1 MAKSNSTDFTL
12 NGLDDLFS
20 TQEERDNGSIPEI
33 RDIDISL
40 IDDFPDHPFKVAE
53 NEELYELADS
63 IKEQGVLIPAIVR
76 PKENGRYEMIAGH
89 RRKRAS
95 ELAELSTLRCIVS
108 DLDNDAATIIMV
120 DTNLRQRQQIL
131 PSEKAKAYKMRNDA
145 LKHQGKRTDL
155 TSATPL
161 HKSENKTTREIMADE
176 VGESYE
182 QIRKYIRLNELV
194 PELLEF
200 VDEGKIGLRPAVELS
215 YLDEDRQR
223 DVVDMIDESEC
234 FPSHDQ
240 TIRMR
245 KAFDEGKL
253 TRDDVIDI
261 MSEEK
266 PNQVEKIT
274 IRKDDI
280 RKYIPK
286 SVKPEQ
292 TQKFIC
298 DAVKYYAKH
307 LERKREQAR

>member
-131 PSEKAKAYKMRNDA
+131 PSEKAKAYRMRADA
-145 LKHQGKRTDL
+145 LNHRGKRSDL
-155 TSATPL
+155 TLVPVGLKFS
-161 HKSENKTTREIMADE
+161 REQLAE
-176 VGESYE
+176 ETGESQT
-182 QIRKYIRLNELV
+182 QIQRYMRLNNLV
-194 PELLEF
+194 SELLEF

-215 YLDEDRQR
+215 YLDEERQR

-234 FPSHDQ
+234 FPSHAQ

-266 PNQVEKIT
+266 PNQMEKIT
-274 IRKDDI
+274 IRRDDI
-280 RKYIPK
+280 KKFIPK
-286 SVKPEQ
+286 SVKPDQ

>member
-12 NGLDDLFS
+12 NKLDDLFS
-20 TQEERDNGSIPEI
+20 TQDERDNADKPEI

-53 NEELYELADS
+53 NEELFELAES

-76 PKENGRYEMIAGH
+76 PKEKGRYEMIAGH

-95 ELAELSTLRCIVS
+95 ELAEIKTLRCIVS
-108 DLDNDAATIIMV
+108 DLDDDAATIIMV

-131 PSEKAKAYKMRNDA
+131 PSEKAKAYKMRLEAIKN
-145 LKHQGKRTDL
+145 QGARTDL
-155 TSATPL
+155 TSRPL
-161 HKSENKTTREIMADE
+161 GEKWSVDKLADE
-176 VGESYE
+176 NVDSAR
-182 QIRKYIRLNELV
+182 QIHRFVRLTYLV

-215 YLDEDRQR
+215 YLDEERQR

-234 FPSHDQ
+234 FPSHAQ

-245 KAFDEGKL
+245 KAFEQGEL
-253 TRDDVIDI
+253 TRDDVIAI
-261 MSEEK
+261 MNEEK

-286 SVKPEQ
+286 SVKSDDM
-292 TQKFIC
+292 QKFIC
-298 DAVKYYAKH
+298 DAVKHYAKH
-307 LERKREQAR
+307 LERKREQVR

>member
-95 ELAELSTLRCIVS
+95 ELAEIDTLRCIVS
-108 DLDNDAATIIMV
+108 DLDDDAATIIMV

-131 PSEKAKAYKMRNDA
+131 PSEKARAYRMRVDA
-145 LKHQGKRTDL
+145 LNHRGKRSDL
-155 TSATPL
+155 TLVPAGPKFS
-161 HKSENKTTREIMADE
+161 REQLADE
-176 VGESYE
+176 TGESQT
-182 QIRKYIRLNELV
+182 QIQRYIRLNNLV

-200 VDEGKIGLRPAVELS
+200 VDEGKIGLRPAVEMS
-215 YLDEDRQR
+215 YLDEDAQR
-223 DVVDMIDESEC
+223 DIVDMIDDSEC
-234 FPSHDQ
+234 FPSHAQ

-245 KAFDEGKL
+245 KAFEQGKL
-253 TRDDVIDI
+253 TRDDVIAI
-261 MSEEK
+261 MNEEK
-266 PNQVEKIT
+266 PNQASKIT

-280 RKYIPK
+280 SKYIPK

-292 TQKFIC
+292 TQEFIC
-298 DAVKYYAKH
+298 KAVKHYAAY
-307 LERKREQAR
+307 LERKKEQVR

>member
-12 NGLDDLFS
+12 NKLDDLFS
-20 TQEERDNGSIPEI
+20 TQDERDNADKPEI

-76 PKENGRYEMIAGH
+76 PKDNGRYEMIAGH

-131 PSEKAKAYKMRNDA
+131 PSEKAKAYKMRYDA

-200 VDEGKIGLRPAVELS
+200 VDEGKIGLRPAVEMS
-215 YLDEDRQR
+215 YLDEDAQR
-223 DVVDMIDESEC
+223 DIVEMIDDSEC
-234 FPSHDQ
+234 FPSHAQ

-245 KAFDEGKL
+245 KAFEQGKL
-253 TRDDVIDI
+253 TRDDVIAI
-261 MSEEK
+261 MNEEK
-266 PNQVEKIT
+266 PNQASKIT

-280 RKYIPK
+280 SKYIPK

-292 TQKFIC
+292 TQEFIC
-298 DAVKYYAKH
+298 KAVKHYAAY
-307 LERKREQAR
+307 LERKKEQVR

>member
-131 PSEKAKAYKMRNDA
+131 PSEKAKAYKMRLEAMNR
-145 LKHQGKRTDL
+145 QGERTDL
-155 TSATPL
+155 TFSPVGKKLNSDQTL
-161 HKSENKTTREIMADE
+161 SNETGDSKT
-176 VGESYE
+176 
-182 QIRKYIRLNELV
+182 QIYRFIRLNNLV

-215 YLDEDRQR
+215 YLDEERQR

>member
-131 PSEKAKAYKMRNDA
+131 PSEKAKAYRMRADA
-145 LKHQGKRTDL
+145 LNHRGKRSDL
-155 TSATPL
+155 TLVPVGLKFS
-161 HKSENKTTREIMADE
+161 REQLAE
-176 VGESYE
+176 ETGESQT
-182 QIRKYIRLNELV
+182 QIQRYMRLNNLV

-200 VDEGKIGLRPAVELS
+200 VDDGKIGLRPAVELS

-234 FPSHDQ
+234 FPSHAQ

-245 KAFDEGKL
+245 KSFEEGTL

-274 IRKDDI
+274 IRRDDI
-280 RKYIPK
+280 KKFIPK
-286 SVKPEQ
+286 SVKPDQ

>member
-40 IDDFPDHPFKVAE
+40 IDDFPEHPFKVAE
-53 NEELYELADS
+53 NEELFELAQS

-131 PSEKAKAYKMRNDA
+131 PSEKAKAYRMRADA
-145 LKHQGKRTDL
+145 LNHRGKRSDL
-155 TSATPL
+155 TLVPVGLKFS
-161 HKSENKTTREIMADE
+161 REQLAE
-176 VGESYE
+176 ETGESQT
-182 QIRKYIRLNELV
+182 QIQRYMRLNNLV
-194 PELLEF
+194 SELLEF

-215 YLDEDRQR
+215 YLDEERQR

>member
-95 ELAELSTLRCIVS
+95 ELANIDTLRCIVS
-108 DLDNDAATIIMV
+108 DLDDDAATIIMV

-131 PSEKAKAYKMRNDA
+131 PSEKAKAYKMRSDA
-145 LKHQGKRTDL
+145 LKHQGKRNDL

-176 VGESYE
+176 IGESYE

-200 VDEGKIGLRPAVELS
+200 VDEGKIGLRPAVEMS
-215 YLDEDRQR
+215 YLDEDSQR
-223 DVVDMIDESEC
+223 DIVDMIDDSEC
-234 FPSHDQ
+234 FPSHAQ

-245 KAFDEGKL
+245 KSFEEGTL
-253 TRDDVIDI
+253 TRDGVIAI
-261 MSEEK
+261 MNEEK
-266 PNQVEKIT
+266 PNQAEKIT

-286 SVKPEQ
+286 SVKADDM
-292 TQKFIC
+292 QKFIC
-298 DAVKYYAKH
+298 DAVKHYAKH
-307 LERKREQAR
+307 LERKREQVR

>member
-20 TQEERDNGSIPEI
+20 TQEERDNGSIPKI

-95 ELAELSTLRCIVS
+95 ELAELNTLRCIVS

-131 PSEKAKAYKMRNDA
+131 PSEKAKAYRMRADA
-145 LKHQGKRTDL
+145 LNHRGKRSDL
-155 TSATPL
+155 TLVPVGLKFS
-161 HKSENKTTREIMADE
+161 REQLAE
-176 VGESYE
+176 ETGESQT
-182 QIRKYIRLNELV
+182 QIQRYMRLNNLV

-200 VDEGKIGLRPAVELS
+200 VDDGKIGLRPAVELS

-234 FPSHDQ
+234 FPSHAQ

-245 KAFDEGKL
+245 KAFEEGTL

-274 IRKDDI
+274 IRRDDI
-280 RKYIPK
+280 KKFIPK
-286 SVKPEQ
+286 SVKPDQ

>member
-40 IDDFPDHPFKVAE
+40 IDDFPDHPFKVAK

-95 ELAELSTLRCIVS
+95 ELADLSTLRCIVS

-131 PSEKAKAYKMRNDA
+131 PSEKAKAYKMRLEAIKN
-145 LKHQGKRTDL
+145 QGARTDL
-155 TSATPL
+155 TSRPL
-161 HKSENKTTREIMADE
+161 GEKWSADKLAE
-176 VGESYE
+176 ESPDSAR
-182 QIRKYIRLNELV
+182 QIHRFVRLNNLV

-234 FPSHDQ
+234 FPSHAQ
-240 TIRMR
+240 AIRMR
-245 KAFDEGKL
+245 KAFDEGNL
-253 TRDDVIDI
+253 SRDDVIEI

-286 SVKPEQ
+286 SVKPDQ

-298 DAVKYYAKH
+298 DAVKYYSRH
-307 LERKREQAR
+307 LERKKEQVR

>member
-53 NEELYELADS
+53 NEELYELTDS

-131 PSEKAKAYKMRNDA
+131 PSEKAKAYKMRLEAIKN
-145 LKHQGKRTDL
+145 QGARTDL
-155 TSATPL
+155 TSRPL
-161 HKSENKTTREIMADE
+161 GEKWSADKLAE
-176 VGESYE
+176 ESPDSAR
-182 QIRKYIRLNELV
+182 QIHRFVRLNNLV

-215 YLDEDRQR
+215 YLDEERQR

-298 DAVKYYAKH
+298 DAVKHYAKH

>member
-20 TQEERDNGSIPEI
+20 TQEERDNGSIPKI

-95 ELAELSTLRCIVS
+95 ELAELNTLRCIVS

-131 PSEKAKAYKMRNDA
+131 PSEKAKAYRMRADA
-145 LKHQGKRTDL
+145 LNHRGKRSDL
-155 TSATPL
+155 TLVPVGLKFS
-161 HKSENKTTREIMADE
+161 REQLAE
-176 VGESYE
+176 ETGESQT
-182 QIRKYIRLNELV
+182 QIQRYMRLNNLV
-194 PELLEF
+194 SELLEF

-215 YLDEDRQR
+215 DLDEERQR

-234 FPSHDQ
+234 FPSHAQ

-266 PNQVEKIT
+266 PNQMEKIT
-274 IRKDDI
+274 IRRDDI
-280 RKYIPK
+280 KKFIPK
-286 SVKPEQ
+286 SVKPDQ

>member
-95 ELAELSTLRCIVS
+95 ELAEIDTLRCIVS
-108 DLDNDAATIIMV
+108 DLDDDAATIIMV

-176 VGESYE
+176 IGESDE

-200 VDEGKIGLRPAVELS
+200 VDEGKIGLRPAVEMS
-215 YLDEDRQR
+215 YLDEDAQR
-223 DVVDMIDESEC
+223 DIVDMIDDSEC
-234 FPSHDQ
+234 FPSHAQ

-245 KAFDEGKL
+245 KAFEQGEL
-253 TRDDVIDI
+253 TRDDVIAI
-261 MSEEK
+261 MNEEK
-266 PNQVEKIT
+266 PNQASKIT
-274 IRKDDI
+274 IRKDEI
-280 RKYIPK
+280 SKYIPK

-292 TQKFIC
+292 TQEFIC
-298 DAVKYYAKH
+298 KAVKHYAAY
-307 LERKREQAR
+307 LERKKEQVR

>member
-20 TQEERDNGSIPEI
+20 TQEERDNGSIPKI

-95 ELAELSTLRCIVS
+95 ELAELNTLRCIVS

-131 PSEKAKAYKMRNDA
+131 PSEKAKAYRMRADA
-145 LKHQGKRTDL
+145 LNHRGKRSDL
-155 TSATPL
+155 TLVPVGLKFS
-161 HKSENKTTREIMADE
+161 REQLAE
-176 VGESYE
+176 ETGESQT
-182 QIRKYIRLNELV
+182 QIQRYMRLNNLV
-194 PELLEF
+194 SELLEF

-215 YLDEDRQR
+215 YLDEERQR

-234 FPSHDQ
+234 FPSHAQ

-266 PNQVEKIT
+266 PNQMEKIT
-274 IRKDDI
+274 IRRDDI
-280 RKYIPK
+280 KKFIPK
-286 SVKPEQ
+286 SVKPDQ

>member
-12 NGLDDLFS
+12 NKLDDLFS
-20 TQEERDNGSIPEI
+20 TQDERDNADKPEI

-40 IDDFPDHPFKVAE
+40 IDDFPNHPFKVAE
-53 NEELYELADS
+53 NEELFELAES

-95 ELAELSTLRCIVS
+95 ELAGIDTLRCIVS
-108 DLDNDAATIIMV
+108 DLDDDAATIIMV

-131 PSEKAKAYKMRNDA
+131 PSEKAKAYKMRLEAMNR
-145 LKHQGKRTDL
+145 QGERTDL
-155 TSATPL
+155 TFSPVGKKLYSDQTLAEET
-161 HKSENKTTREIMADE
+161 
-176 VGESYE
+176 GESKT
-182 QIRKYIRLNELV
+182 QIYRIIRLNNLV

-200 VDEGKIGLRPAVELS
+200 VDEGKIGLRPAVEMS
-215 YLDEDRQR
+215 YLDEDTQR
-223 DVVDMIDESEC
+223 DIVDVIDESEC
-234 FPSHDQ
+234 FPSHAQ

-245 KAFDEGKL
+245 KAFEQGEL
-253 TRDDVIDI
+253 TRDDVVAI
-261 MSEEK
+261 MNEEK

-286 SVKPEQ
+286 SVKPDDM
-292 TQKFIC
+292 QKFIC
-298 DAVKYYAKH
+298 DAVKHYAKH
-307 LERKREQAR
+307 LERKREQVR

>member
-40 IDDFPDHPFKVAE
+40 IDDFPEHPFKVAE
-53 NEELYELADS
+53 NEELFELAES

-131 PSEKAKAYKMRNDA
+131 PSEKAKAYRMRADA
-145 LKHQGKRTDL
+145 LNHRGKRSDL
-155 TSATPL
+155 TLVPVGLKFS
-161 HKSENKTTREIMADE
+161 REQLAE
-176 VGESYE
+176 ETGESQT
-182 QIRKYIRLNELV
+182 QIQRYMRLNNLV

-200 VDEGKIGLRPAVELS
+200 VDDGKIGLRPAVELS

-234 FPSHDQ
+234 FPSHAQ

-274 IRKDDI
+274 IRRDDI
-280 RKYIPK
+280 KKFIPK
-286 SVKPEQ
+286 SVKPDQ

>member
-12 NGLDDLFS
+12 NKLDDLFS
-20 TQEERDNGSIPEI
+20 TQDERDNADKPEI

-76 PKENGRYEMIAGH
+76 PKDNGRYEMIAGH

-200 VDEGKIGLRPAVELS
+200 VDEGKIGLRPAVEMS
-215 YLDEDRQR
+215 YLDEDAQR
-223 DVVDMIDESEC
+223 DIVDMIDDSEC
-234 FPSHDQ
+234 FPSHAQ

-245 KAFDEGKL
+245 KAFEQGKL
-253 TRDDVIDI
+253 TRDDVIAI
-261 MSEEK
+261 MNEEK
-266 PNQVEKIT
+266 PNQASKIT

-280 RKYIPK
+280 SKYIPK

-292 TQKFIC
+292 TQEFIC
-298 DAVKYYAKH
+298 KAVKHYAAY
-307 LERKREQAR
+307 LERKKEQVR

>member
-20 TQEERDNGSIPEI
+20 TQEERDNGSIPKI

-95 ELAELSTLRCIVS
+95 ELAELNTLRCIVS

-131 PSEKAKAYKMRNDA
+131 PSEKAKAYRMRADA
-145 LKHQGKRTDL
+145 LNHRGKRSDL
-155 TSATPL
+155 TLVPVGLKFS
-161 HKSENKTTREIMADE
+161 REQLAE
-176 VGESYE
+176 ETGESQT
-182 QIRKYIRLNELV
+182 QIQRYMRLNNLV

-200 VDEGKIGLRPAVELS
+200 VDDGKIGLRPAVELS
-215 YLDEDRQR
+215 YLDEERQR

-234 FPSHDQ
+234 FPSHAQ

-266 PNQVEKIT
+266 PNQMEKIT
-274 IRKDDI
+274 IRRDDI
-280 RKYIPK
+280 KKFIPK
-286 SVKPEQ
+286 SVKPDQ

>member
-131 PSEKAKAYKMRNDA
+131 PSEKAKAYKMRLDA
-145 LKHQGKRTDL
+145 MNHQGKA
-155 TSATPL
+155 TSAPVGQKL
-161 HKSENKTTREIMADE
+161 YSREKL
-176 VGESYE
+176 E
-182 QIRKYIRLNELV
+182 QETGDSHSQIQRFIRLNNLV

-234 FPSHDQ
+234 FPSHAQ
-240 TIRMR
+240 AIRMR
-245 KAFDEGKL
+245 KAFDEGNL
-253 TRDDVIDI
+253 SRDDVIEI

-286 SVKPEQ
+286 SVKPDQ

-298 DAVKYYAKH
+298 DAVKYYSRH
-307 LERKREQAR
+307 LERKKEQVR